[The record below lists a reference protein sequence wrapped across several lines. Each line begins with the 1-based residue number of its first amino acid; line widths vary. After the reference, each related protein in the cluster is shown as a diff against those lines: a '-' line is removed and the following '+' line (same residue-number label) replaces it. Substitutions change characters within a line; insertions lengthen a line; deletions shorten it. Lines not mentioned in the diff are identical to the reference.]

1 MIAVREKFGKTGLP
15 RQAPTPLKTNDRVVR
30 ASHPSRRPNVPRHSN
45 DALSSHRSAPYDE
58 RFAPLANATLLS
70 PCFPGAV
77 LRFSRPVRRPIRRPA
92 NYGAAAFPREDRRR
106 AGSGII
112 NVNVRTFP
120 GNLPWEIIPNDPNIP
135 IPPWL
140 IFAPLSGRTSGGA
153 TPGSDTTFISIDF
166 NSFQPGEQREFAVT
180 FRVADPFYQ
189 SFDLGQLFSSD
200 LTIIASL
207 RIPGD
212 RPTPLADPLF
222 LSAPYWREHPAG

>member
-1 MIAVREKFGKTGLP
+1 MTPCHRTEAP
-15 RQAPTPLKTNDRVVR
+15 RMMSVSP
-30 ASHPSRRPNVPRHSN
+30 PSRMRPYFLPASLVLFCVL
-45 DALSSHRSAPYDE
+45 AAPCAGQFDGL
-58 RFAPLANATLLS
+58 RITAPLLFLEKTVGGPDL
-70 PCFPGAV
+70 
-77 LRFSRPVRRPIRRPA
+77 
-92 NYGAAAFPREDRRR
+92 
-106 AGSGII
+106 GII